1 MEKHPYEVRAK
12 KNPPFGL
19 GMVWNG
25 MVKDTNPMDI
35 YKQFKKGNLCD
46 NFSVPWLFID
56 HQLSYINLQPSTS
69 QNWEHHTYL
78 TWVDNKA
85 SSHVGEFFLSLQR

>member
-1 MEKHPYEVRAK
+1 M
-12 KNPPFGL
+12 
-19 GMVWNG
+19 MWNG

-35 YKQFKKGNLCD
+35 YKQSKKGNLCD
-46 NFSVPWLFID
+46 NFWVPWLFID
-56 HQLSYINLQPSTS
+56 HQLSYINLQSSTS

-85 SSHVGEFFLSLQR
+85 PLMLVSSFFHYKDQKILEWRLE